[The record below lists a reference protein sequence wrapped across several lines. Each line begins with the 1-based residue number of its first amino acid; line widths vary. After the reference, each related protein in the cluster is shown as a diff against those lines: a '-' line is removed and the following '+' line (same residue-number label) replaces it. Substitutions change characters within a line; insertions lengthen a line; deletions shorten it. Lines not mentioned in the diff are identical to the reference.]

1 MATNDNDDQF
11 VAEAQGRTHG
21 SLSGPALSIISSNIE
36 GLSGAKQELL
46 ADLCITTNCDILC
59 LQETHRGPT
68 RVRPRI
74 SGMTLIAER
83 PHDQYGSAIFA
94 RNGLAVDKSY
104 LSDINNIEVLSID
117 LMGITVSSVYKPPQ
131 EPFDLPGRATD
142 GRMNVVIGDF
152 NSHSISWGYREMNE
166 DGELVETWADANQL
180 SLIHDAKLPAS
191 FNSARWRRGYNP
203 DLIFTSTRIANQC
216 EKVILDPIPHSQHRP
231 IGLKVNAVITPR
243 AVPFR
248 RRFNLRKA
256 NWEKFA
262 KDFDSY
268 IQDLPATPQNYDTF
282 VELMKKSS
290 RRNIPPRM
298 SHKLHSRL
306 DGPLQGDV

>member
-1 MATNDNDDQF
+1 M
-11 VAEAQGRTHG
+11 
-21 SLSGPALSIISSNIE
+21 
-36 GLSGAKQELL
+36 
-46 ADLCITTNCDILC
+46 
-59 LQETHRGPT
+59 
-68 RVRPRI
+68 
-74 SGMTLIAER
+74 
-83 PHDQYGSAIFA
+83 
-94 RNGLAVDKSY
+94 DKSY

-117 LMGITVSSVYKPPQ
+117 LMGITVSYVYKPPQ

-282 VELMKKSS
+282 VELMKKLS
-290 RRNIPPRM
+290 RPNIPRGCRT
-298 SHKLHSRL
+298 SYIQGLN
-306 DGPLQGDV
+306 GPLQGDV